1 MITEFRHIVSA
12 IKTMET
18 NVEQL
23 IDNFIKLKQE
33 NEELKKKLK
42 EYDECKTNSEEST
55 QETSNSES

>member
-55 QETSNSES
+55 QEISNSES